1 MPEFPRA
8 LFYRRGGRH
17 PRWYDGPG
25 PEDTVEDMMQ
35 WLEEEIDENER
46 CMRLETCTSCMT
58 DMGSRCA
65 WCADHDGPGG
75 ARNVSSFINSKRA
88 LKGRACRCRVPAE
101 RRWLVRE
108 PPDARATCSAVRS
121 ERFGMS
127 DMCCKS
133 LLRHRL
139 VHGSDSVP
147 APSPAP
153 ACGIGAARSVPASTP
168 PWAGSLVVAAAA
180 CCATAWSIPSDP
192 LPELQPAVPWASRP
206 NPARAPGADHCPV
219 TCKAHEARRNPVT
232 ESSADACGLGGAV
245 GRQKL
250 AGVGGR
256 RPLQQDGVERRWRC
270 RFQSPL
276 GRVRSSRPFSNGAGD
291 GTIDEAA
298 LGSGLRRPNCPSAVL
313 RRRPS
318 LRPRHCSHGEEQEP
332 HQPQPELQG
341 APERHQE
348 ARARQVDLH
357 QGGAQPG
364 SAISANCADS
374 CSTFHHLGL
383 LLLRLPPAFLPFFAP
398 LLPPRC
404 DHLGLILLTP

>member
-1 MPEFPRA
+1 MRVVCGPR
-8 LFYRRGGRH
+8 RTR
-17 PRWYDGPG
+17 
-25 PEDTVEDMMQ
+25 
-35 WLEEEIDENER
+35 
-46 CMRLETCTSCMT
+46 
-58 DMGSRCA
+58 RCA
-65 WCADHDGPGG
+65 QRFQFHQH
-75 ARNVSSFINSKRA
+75 KRV

-127 DMCCKS
+127 DVCCKS

-139 VHGSDSVP
+139 VHGSGSDSVP

-168 PWAGSLVVAAAA
+168 PWAGSLVGAAAA

-206 NPARAPGADHCPV
+206 NPARAPGAHHCPV
-219 TCKAHEARRNPVT
+219 TCKAHEARPNLVT
-232 ESSADACGLGGAV
+232 ESSTDACGLGGAV

-291 GTIDEAA
+291 RRSFGFWASAAGWVASKFVAQLVRRCPSPRPRGTAAMAKSKNHTNHNQNYKAHRNGIKKPARVRWISTKGVRSPAPRSRRTVPIRAA
-298 LGSGLRRPNCPSAVL
+298 LF
-313 RRRPS
+313 
-318 LRPRHCSHGEEQEP
+318 
-332 HQPQPELQG
+332 
-341 APERHQE
+341 
-348 ARARQVDLH
+348 
-357 QGGAQPG
+357 
-364 SAISANCADS
+364 I
-374 CSTFHHLGL
+374 T
-383 LLLRLPPAFLPFFAP
+383 
-398 LLPPRC
+398 
-404 DHLGLILLTP
+404 